1 LVTGPDTQANMF
13 AMRMW
18 RSLLATQ
25 ELLSAYLGVK
35 LGLYDVLAAAG
46 KPLTAGEVAAS
57 AGVAERYARE
67 WLEQQAVASIL
78 TVEDARATAEERRY
92 ALPETHAEVLTISD
106 SPASMAS
113 LAVLPL
119 GGIAA
124 ALPALLS
131 AYRSGEGVPDSVFG
145 LDWRE
150 GHSGANRSLFAHQ
163 LAGWIKDSMPDVH
176 ERLSLPG
183 KRIADVACGA
193 GWSSIALALAYPQ
206 ARVDGLDFDADAIAE
221 ARRNAEAAGV
231 AGRVSF
237 EARDAADPALAQGYD
252 LVCLFDAL
260 HEISHPTAVL
270 TACRA
275 LRGPDG
281 TVLVMDAKVATGF
294 TVPGDD
300 VERFQYC
307 TSVLHCLPAALVGEG
322 STGTGTV
329 LRPQMMRKLAKE
341 AGFSGMTILPVTDGF
356 HRLYRLAG

>member
-1 LVTGPDTQANMF
+1 MTGPDAQANVF

-18 RSLLATQ
+18 KSLLATQ
-25 ELLSAYLGVK
+25 ELLSAYLGVR
-35 LGLYDVLAAAG
+35 LGLYDVLAAAE
-46 KPLTAGEVAAS
+46 KPLAAAEVAAR
-57 AGVAERYARE
+57 AGVAVRYARE

-78 TVEDARATAEERRY
+78 TVDDVRAQPDQRRY
-92 ALPETHAEVLTISD
+92 ALPEAHAEVLTISD

-131 AYRSGEGVPDSVFG
+131 AYRSGDGVPDSVFG

-150 GHSGANRSLFAHQ
+150 GHSGANRSLFTHQ

-176 ERLSLPG
+176 EQLSGPG
-183 KRIADVACGA
+183 RRIADVACGA

-206 ARVDGLDFDADAIAE
+206 AQVNGLDFDAEAIAD
-221 ARRNAEAAGV
+221 ARRNASQAGV
-231 AGRVSF
+231 QDRVHF
-237 EARDAADPALAQGYD
+237 EARDAAGPALAGEYD

-260 HEISHPTAVL
+260 HEISHPVAVL
-270 TACRA
+270 RACRA
-275 LRGPDG
+275 LRSPQG
-281 TVLVMDAKVATGF
+281 TVLVMDAKVATAF
-294 TVPGDD
+294 TAPGDD

-307 TSVLHCLPAALVGEG
+307 TSVLHCLPAALVGG
-322 STGTGTV
+322 DSTGTGTV
-329 LRPQMMRKLAKE
+329 LRPQLVRTLAKD
-341 AGFSGMTILPVTDGF
+341 AGFSGMTILPATDGF